1 MEFHETSRHMH
12 QEDNNYDQIRTAH
25 SDRSGSFGVKV
36 QVQGIQG
43 HPYVVL
49 NGKSSEPPAH
59 RDVLFMDQQH
69 RATNGQASSVQG
81 PLMDYRSTRQMNIS
95 SLVPSSVNSP
105 PSALLNSQRHPSLL
119 RPCDIRSSAHSD
131 LNQFSTNAPFHASN
145 VMVKRAR
152 IPLPGAGKVS
162 TKGHLN
168 SREAAAESVPCRP
181 SHIVCRLSV
190 PYSDEDHRQSLQRIG
205 RVRHRNQVNSEDRRR
220 SQSAGTS
227 SSGGSSRTSP
237 VPARVQVVGKEA
249 SAAPALTAGRLSCN
263 NSISKLRTVESIY
276 TADIRTLTAAQFEG
290 LKGLKNERL
299 QEPRSGDIYRDLPRC
314 FQQNGDHSK
323 TERGVKAPPD
333 ILKGQQELLDQPDED
348 ATKLVLF
355 NYLKEGSVEDNEVIR
370 QKVNL
375 LFEKIQM
382 FRSYAAQDVEEISR
396 SEARVKDLQDKRA
409 ELGSHVTELKQHL
422 EEEIKKRKNLSEKS
436 EKITEE
442 LKKLQDNLSKSE
454 QEQVSLRQRLTDIEK
469 ELQASLEEVLLLK
482 RERERSRAEAKSLQQ
497 QLSDMHDELDN
508 AKSSENQERDT
519 VLQELV
525 NLRME
530 FQDLQQVHEEQEE
543 MLHWKERELIA
554 LKGALEEEIL
564 AHAQE
569 VEMLKE
575 QHKQE
580 IQKLLKVTEDAK
592 ESITAVAQKK
602 IEVEAEMKTSRA
614 QIEELTLDKEL
625 LLGQIHS
632 LETQIT
638 TLSNIIQ
645 QSKSQEKQLKERL
658 NKLMEEKQLLEEEF
672 SEVRQQ
678 EEDMCSAN
686 RALTRHLEDTQ
697 SEFTRLNQE
706 HRQLK
711 ERLRDEERQVE
722 ELRQSK
728 RELEQE
734 RRKQDKTFEELQ
746 EEIKAML
753 VGSESETQKLQ
764 DEVDK
769 AKDHCSKER
778 SALSIQLQNTETE
791 LNKHQQ
797 SADESQK
804 KLCGLEAELAQ
815 REAEVEQAEL
825 KCKQLEMTV
834 EELQESS
841 KTTQN
846 DRDRQVKLLEVR
858 VTHLQEALAE
868 EHSSGDDMMDKMEK
882 MKEEVELVRADL
894 LQEREVNQDLEC
906 DKISLERQNK
916 DLKSRVFYLEGSQR
930 SEREGLVS
938 KLELRIQELE
948 ERLLE
953 EERDKNTLQ
962 QANRKLERK
971 IKEMTL
977 QVNDEQLLLQN
988 QRDQL
993 TLRLKTLKRQLD
1005 EAEEEIERLENSKK
1019 KLQREL
1025 DEQQESNEELH
1036 SQLSVL
1042 RTELRRKN
1050 KPILNTLE
1058 DEEEEEH

>member
-746 EEIKAML
+746 EE
-753 VGSESETQKLQ
+753 
-764 DEVDK
+764 
-769 AKDHCSKER
+769 
-778 SALSIQLQNTETE
+778 
-791 LNKHQQ
+791 
-797 SADESQK
+797 
-804 KLCGLEAELAQ
+804 LCGLEAELAQ